1 MEQKLETFEEIKKN
15 FNAFIEEYKELPL
28 IDKQQTLV
36 NDLKEII
43 ALFQELCRI
52 YRIDY
57 ELLVNREILD
67 IKKTN
72 YSEDDFVEAIYVY
85 IQMFKDVLSNFLL
98 QTMLDEDNNQEI

>member
-57 ELLVNREILD
+57 KLLVNREILD